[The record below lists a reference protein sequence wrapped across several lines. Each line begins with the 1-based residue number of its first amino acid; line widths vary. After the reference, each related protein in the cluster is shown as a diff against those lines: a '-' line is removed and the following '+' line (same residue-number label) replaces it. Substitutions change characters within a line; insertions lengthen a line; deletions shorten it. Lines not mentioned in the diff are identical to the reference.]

1 MHCLTGGRAS
11 WLVGTDTLPD
21 VERMTRSLASHWR
34 RLRLDDPR
42 PVADGYAD
50 DVLSVH
56 DGVLHYGGRRVC
68 ILHDDRWRGK
78 AAPAPLH
85 VDYLYVCR
93 GYRGTLQELERI
105 FAVDAVV
112 FDASF
117 TGFYRRRMEEE
128 CLRSGVP
135 CHSLDREGAFLV
147 DF

>member
-1 MHCLTGGRAS
+1 M
-11 WLVGTDTLPD
+11 
-21 VERMTRSLASHWR
+21 
-34 RLRLDDPR
+34 
-42 PVADGYAD
+42 
-50 DVLSVH
+50 H